1 MIENERQYLVTQKR
15 IAQFEESLA
24 SLRAT
29 PRPEKMPSHLHRA
42 MQESVESQLADL
54 RQEVAEYEA
63 LKARPAPMLEL
74 HSLSELPDLLIKAR
88 IARGYTQAELARRL
102 KLKSQ
107 QIQRYEATRYRS
119 VNFECLLKIAQA
131 LDVDLQESRVA
142 VSAGKNVNHAENTSR
157 EGL

>member
-1 MIENERQYLVTQKR
+1 LQ
-15 IAQFEESLA
+15 AQ
-24 SLRAT
+24 
-29 PRPEKMPSHLHRA
+29 
-42 MQESVESQLADL
+42 
-54 RQEVAEYEA
+54 
-63 LKARPAPMLEL
+63 PAPMLEL